1 MNVFV
6 CPQWCQSI
14 SCCSRC
20 WWLGYGGCWLLVVG
34 CWWLH
39 HDIEMKIAAD
49 ADIESKI
56 VSLYQHTYVEM

>member
-1 MNVFV
+1 MV
-6 CPQWCQSI
+6 SI
-14 SCCSRC
+14 YFLLLALLVVRL
-20 WWLGYGGCWLLVVG
+20 WRLLVVG